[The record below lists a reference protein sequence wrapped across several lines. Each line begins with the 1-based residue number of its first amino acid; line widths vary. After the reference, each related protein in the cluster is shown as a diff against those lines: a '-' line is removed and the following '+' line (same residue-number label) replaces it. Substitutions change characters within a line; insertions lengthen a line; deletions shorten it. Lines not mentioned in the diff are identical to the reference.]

1 MGFEVRES
9 LCMVRLK
16 LGSKLGHMVTWPLTF
31 EFSDVEVGHGSLE
44 LSPDQR
50 PLQQRLTGG
59 IDGRRGDDEVEGQQA
74 HHGPPIPH
82 RAGGPSI
89 AQTIECPFAMV
100 ERTFA
105 IVKCP
110 LAMVEH
116 SF

>member
-1 MGFEVRES
+1 
-9 LCMVRLK
+9 MVRLK
-16 LGSKLGHMVTWPLTF
+16 VGSKLGHMVTWPLTF

-89 AQTIECPFAMV
+89 VQTVTRTVVQTVTRTVTAFAH
-100 ERTFA
+100 A
-105 IVKCP
+105 LS
-110 LAMVEH
+110 LAGAACLQ
-116 SF
+116 SGDNR